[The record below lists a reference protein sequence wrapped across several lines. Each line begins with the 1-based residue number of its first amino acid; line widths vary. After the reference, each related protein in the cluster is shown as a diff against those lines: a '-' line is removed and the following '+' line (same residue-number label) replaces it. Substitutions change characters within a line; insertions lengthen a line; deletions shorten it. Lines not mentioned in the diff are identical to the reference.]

1 MRPPVAAAQQ
11 AIYGSSP
18 SGPPKGRAALDLM
31 AAANAADPWSMC
43 EARVVWAGAA
53 GVDRGSW
60 ACIGTLTTIF

>member
-18 SGPPKGRAALDLM
+18 SGPPQGRAALPDLM

-43 EARVVWAGAA
+43 AAA
-53 GVDRGSW
+53 GSHAVEFVTDPAGR
-60 ACIGTLTTIF
+60 L